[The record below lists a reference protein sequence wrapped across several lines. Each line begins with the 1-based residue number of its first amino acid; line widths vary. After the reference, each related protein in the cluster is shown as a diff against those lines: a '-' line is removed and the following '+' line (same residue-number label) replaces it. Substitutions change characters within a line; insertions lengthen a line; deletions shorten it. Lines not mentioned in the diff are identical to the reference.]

1 MSIHDDNMTALAI
14 SSYTTSNAAGIGKAA
29 TALALREGRSGLA
42 PNDLDWAPLPCWI
55 GRVAGLDGDDR
66 IGIPATLADFDCRNN
81 CLALLALEQ
90 DGFMAA
96 VGDAGRRFGP
106 ARVGVFIG
114 TSTSGILST
123 ELAYQQREPQSGRLP
138 AHYRYETTHNLDA
151 TTEFVRR
158 VLGLTGPAMTIST
171 ACSSSAKVFCLAER
185 FIRLGLIDAAVV
197 GGVDSLCHT
206 TLYGFNALQLVS
218 PDVCRPFD
226 VARRGLSIGEAAGF
240 ALIERRNAN
249 GAALQLLGYGET
261 SDAHHMSTPHP
272 EGEGAGRAMQ
282 EALDR
287 AGLAAADIDYVNL
300 HGTAT
305 LANDR
310 AEQRAVHAVF
320 GSTTACSSTK
330 GFTGHTLGAA
340 GITEAVIALLSIEHN
355 FIPGSPTTK
364 NVDPETRCAIV
375 LDGRH
380 ARVERVMSNSF
391 GFGGSNCALLLG
403 RAA

>member
-1 MSIHDDNMTALAI
+1 MSTLAI
-14 SSYTTSNAAGIGKAA
+14 SAYTASSAAGVGKAA
-29 TALALREGRSGLA
+29 VARALHEGRSGLT

-55 GRVAGLDGDDR
+55 GHIRSLNGDQEVE
-66 IGIPATLADFDCRNN
+66 IPQSLREFDCRNN
-81 CLALLALEQ
+81 RLALLALEQ
-90 DGFMAA
+90 DGFVTA
-96 VGDAGRRFGP
+96 VGRARERFGS

-123 ELAYQQREPQSGRLP
+123 EIAYQHRDAQSGRLP
-138 AHYRYETTHNLDA
+138 TDYRYETTHNLDA
-151 TTEFVRR
+151 TTEFVRK

-206 TLYGFNALQLVS
+206 TLYGFNSLQLVS

-226 VARRGLSIGEAAGF
+226 IARRGLSIGEAAGF
-240 ALIERRNAN
+240 ALLEKSSSSAS
-249 GAALQLLGYGET
+249 LQLQGYGET

-272 EGEGAGRAMQ
+272 EGEGAQRAMLD
-282 EALDR
+282 ALDR
-287 AGLAAADIDYVNL
+287 AGLTPKDIDYLNL

-310 AEQRAVHAVF
+310 AEGRAVHAVF
-320 GSTTACSSTK
+320 GGTVACSSTK

-340 GITEAVIALLSIEHN
+340 GITEAAIALLCMEHD
-355 FIPGSPTTK
+355 FIPGCPTIQ
-364 NVDPETRCAIV
+364 NVDPETHCNIV
-375 LDGRH
+375 LKGRSEQ
-380 ARVERVMSNSF
+380 VGRVMSNSF
-391 GFGGSNCALLLG
+391 GFGGSNCALLFG
-403 RAA
+403 KVA

>member
-1 MSIHDDNMTALAI
+1 MSALAI
-14 SSYTTSNAAGIGKAA
+14 SAYTTSSAAGVGN
-29 TALALREGRSGLA
+29 TAVAIALRAGRSGLT

-55 GRVAGLDGDDR
+55 GHIRSLSDERQVQ
-66 IGIPATLADFDCRNN
+66 IPQTLRDFDCRNN
-81 CLALLALEQ
+81 RLALLALEQ
-90 DGFMAA
+90 DGFVTA
-96 VGDAGRRFGP
+96 VGRARERLGS

-123 ELAYQQREPQSGRLP
+123 ELAYQHRDPQSGRLP
-138 AHYRYETTHNLDA
+138 AEYRYETTHNLDA
-151 TTEFVRR
+151 TTEFVRQ

-185 FIRLGLIDAAVV
+185 LIHLGLIDAAVV

-206 TLYGFNALQLVS
+206 TLYGFNSLQLVS

-226 VARRGLSIGEAAGF
+226 IARRGISIGEAAGF
-240 ALIERRNAN
+240 ALLEKNSSSAS
-249 GAALQLLGYGET
+249 LQLLGYGET

-272 EGEGAGRAMQ
+272 EGEGAQRAML

-287 AGLAAADIDYVNL
+287 TGLTPKDIDYLNL

-305 LANDR
+305 QANDR
-310 AEQRAVHAVF
+310 AEGRAVHTVF
-320 GSTTACSSTK
+320 GSAVACSSTK

-340 GITEAVIALLSIEHN
+340 GITEAAIALLSIEHQ
-355 FIPGSPTTK
+355 FVPGSPTTE
-364 NVDPETRCAIV
+364 NVDPETRCSIAV
-375 LDGRH
+375 EGRS
-380 ARVERVMSNSF
+380 APVGRVMSSSI
-391 GFGGSNCALLLG
+391 GFGGSNCVLLFG

>member
-14 SSYTTSNAAGIGKAA
+14 SSYTTGNAAGIGKAA

-81 CLALLALEQ
+81 RLALLALEQ

-96 VGDAGRRFGP
+96 VGEAGRRFGP

-240 ALIERRNAN
+240 ALIERRNTNDA
-249 GAALQLLGYGET
+249 GLQLLGYGET

-272 EGEGAGRAMQ
+272 EGEGARRAMQ

-340 GITEAVIALLSIEHN
+340 GITEAVIALLSDRK
-355 FIPGSPTTK
+355 S
-364 NVDPETRCAIV
+364 VV
-375 LDGRH
+375 
-380 ARVERVMSNSF
+380 
-391 GFGGSNCALLLG
+391 
-403 RAA
+403 

>member
-1 MSIHDDNMTALAI
+1 MSPPAI
-14 SSYTTSNAAGIGKAA
+14 FAYTTTNAAGIGNVA
-29 TALALREGRSGLA
+29 TAAALREGRCGLT
-42 PNDLDWAPLPCWI
+42 PNDLPWAPLPCWI
-55 GRVAGLDGDDR
+55 GRIPNLDTESCVT
-66 IGIPATLADFDCRNN
+66 IPHALRAFDCRNN
-81 CLALLALEQ
+81 RLALLALEQ
-90 DGFMAA
+90 DDFVAA
-96 VGDAGRRFGP
+96 VGDTQRRHGAG
-106 ARVGVFIG
+106 RVGVFIG

-123 ELAYQQREPQSGRLP
+123 ELAYQRRDPASGALP
-138 AHYRYETTHNLDA
+138 ADYRYATTHNLDA

-206 TLYGFNALQLVS
+206 TLYGFNSLQLVS

-240 ALIERRNAN
+240 ALIEKMDV
-249 GAALQLLGYGET
+249 GDTGLHLLGYGET

-272 EGEGAGRAMQ
+272 DGDGARRAMH
-282 EALDR
+282 EALER
-287 AGLAAADIDYVNL
+287 AGCAPANVDYVNL

-310 AEQRAVHAVF
+310 AEGRAVHDVF
-320 GSTTACSSTK
+320 GATTACSSTK

-340 GITEAVIALLSIEHN
+340 GITEAAIALLCIEGN
-355 FIPGSPTTK
+355 FIPGSPTTI
-364 NVDPETRCAIV
+364 NVDPETRCEIV
-375 LDGRH
+375 VAGRH
-380 ARVERVMSNSF
+380 SRVDRVMSNSF
-391 GFGGSNCALLLG
+391 GFGGSNCALLFG
-403 RAA
+403 RSQ